1 MYIVIE
7 NNKFLGFSLKEEEG
21 YTNKEITEEQHR
33 GYMNKQSEGFTLYW
47 NTKKEQLETI
57 KLNDFE
63 HINDSGEIVKD
74 TEAELKHYKDL
85 LLTLKKEKVQL
96 KKDIRDFEEFGEETA
111 ELEEQ
116 LELKENEISELDI
129 KIKNLEG

>member
-116 LELKENEISELDI
+116 LELKENEMSELDI

>member
-1 MYIVIE
+1 MYTIIK
-7 NNKFLGFSLKEEEG
+7 NDKFLGFSLKEEQG
-21 YTNKEITEEQHR
+21 YENIEITEKEHR
-33 GYMNKQSEGFTLYW
+33 EYIDKQSEGFTLYW

-63 HINDSGEIVKD
+63 HINDFGEILKD
-74 TEAELKHYKDL
+74 TEAELKHYKYL

>member
-96 KKDIRDFEEFGEETA
+96 KKDIRDFEEFGEETV

-116 LELKENEISELDI
+116 LELKENEMSELDI

>member
-1 MYIVIE
+1 MYTIIE
-7 NNKFLGFSLKEEEG
+7 NDKFLGFSLKEEQG
-21 YTNKEITEEQHR
+21 YENIEITEKEHR
-33 GYMNKQSEGFTLYW
+33 EYIDKQSEGFTLYW

-63 HINDSGEIVKD
+63 HINDFGEILKD

-116 LELKENEISELDI
+116 LELKENEIAELDI

>member
-1 MYIVIE
+1 MYTIIE
-7 NNKFLGFSLKEEEG
+7 NDKFLGFSLKEEQG
-21 YTNKEITEEQHR
+21 YENIEITEKEHR
-33 GYMNKQSEGFTLYW
+33 EYIYKQSEGFTLYW

-63 HINDSGEIVKD
+63 HINDFGEILKD

-96 KKDIRDFEEFGEETA
+96 KKNIRDFEEFGEETA